1 LILVSRNISE
11 KTRQREIA
19 GVTEAMQAF
28 QLNEG
33 WILTMEDSEDIAV
46 EGGTIHVVP
55 VWKYLCAY

>member
-1 LILVSRNISE
+1 MATLILVSRNISE
-11 KTRQREIA
+11 KRRQREIA

-46 EGGTIHVVP
+46 EGGTIHVAP
-55 VWKYLCAY
+55 VWND

>member
-1 LILVSRNISE
+1 
-11 KTRQREIA
+11 
-19 GVTEAMQAF
+19 VTEAMQAF